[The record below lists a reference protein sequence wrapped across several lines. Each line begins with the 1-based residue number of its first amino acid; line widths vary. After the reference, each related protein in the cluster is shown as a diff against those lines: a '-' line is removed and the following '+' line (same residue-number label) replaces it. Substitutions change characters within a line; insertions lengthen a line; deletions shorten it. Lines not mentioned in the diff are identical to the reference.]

1 MDSIGITE
9 DYFLDN
15 FEPHHRIK
23 LIGAFAQA
31 LRDGRFSGPA
41 YETLAHGTINN
52 TISSLVQT
60 FRDNDREDPTRDR
73 DGKVGRLLQQQLK
86 AYKKKDPPERQQKA
100 LPCCVLVE
108 LARMDATEVQK
119 ATAELAIGV
128 FFFAMRS
135 CEYLKVPEAE
145 KKQTDVLR
153 LRNIKFY
160 DDEGALVP
168 HSSPNLANNARN
180 VSITFERQKKDERMD
195 NVTQMESGDALLCP
209 KRGWAEIVQ
218 RIRKYPGATDDTP
231 VSAVWRNGRIEHITS
246 RAMTV
251 ALEAAVEAVGYDRLG
266 IKKVRLAHIQSD
278 QEQQWRCI

>member
-1 MDSIGITE
+1 
-9 DYFLDN
+9 
-15 FEPHHRIK
+15 
-23 LIGAFAQA
+23 
-31 LRDGRFSGPA
+31 
-41 YETLAHGTINN
+41 
-52 TISSLVQT
+52 
-60 FRDNDREDPTRDR
+60 
-73 DGKVGRLLQQQLK
+73 
-86 AYKKKDPPERQQKA
+86 
-100 LPCCVLVE
+100 
-108 LARMDATEVQK
+108 
-119 ATAELAIGV
+119 
-128 FFFAMRS
+128 MRS

-145 KKQTDVLR
+145 KKQTDILR

-209 KRGWAEIVQ
+209 KRGWAEIVK